1 MAARRAVRIGARL
14 SVEVAGRAGHVAL
27 AAGAVALACL
37 PLAAS
42 PYHVGFAA
50 TALVAALFALSLQLL
65 VGGVGMVSLGHAAF
79 FGVGAYAAWFLT
91 PAGGAAP
98 SVLLTLPAAALLAAA
113 AALGVG
119 ALALRTRG
127 FFFLM
132 TTLAFGQMLFFVFHD
147 TPLGGGADGV
157 FIARPAL
164 GAFGWVWDVP
174 RRQRPAVLLWLNLG
188 VLVLVYAGLAGLLR
202 TLFGRALLGIRS
214 NEHRMAALGLPTH
227 RYKLAAFVLGGALAG
242 VAGHQWAMT
251 EAFVSPELLGWHR
264 SALALLMIVLGGV
277 GWLHGPILGALGFA
291 VLGEVAG
298 LVTERQRL
306 VEGIVILLVVL
317 ALPRGLAGLRLR
329 RPAPAPVAAADPA

>member
-1 MAARRAVRIGARL
+1 MI
-14 SVEVAGRAGHVAL
+14 VAGRAGHILL
-27 AAGAVALACL
+27 AAGAVAIACL
-37 PLAAS
+37 PLFAS
-42 PYHVGFAA
+42 PYHVGFVA

-65 VGGVGMVSLGHAAF
+65 VGGVGMISLGHAAF
-79 FGVGAYAAWFLT
+79 FGVGAYTVWFLT
-91 PAGGAAP
+91 PTGGAAP
-98 SVLLTLPAAALLAAA
+98 SIGLTLPTAALAGAVASL
-113 AALGVG
+113 LVG
-119 ALALRTRG
+119 ALALRTKG

-157 FIARPAL
+157 FITRPAL
-164 GAFGWVWDVP
+164 GAFGWVWDIP
-174 RRQRPAVLLWLNLG
+174 RRQRPNVLLWLNLG
-188 VLVLVYAGLAGLLR
+188 LLVLVYAALAGLLR
-202 TLFGRALLGIRS
+202 TLFGRALLGIRA
-214 NEHRMAALGLPTH
+214 NEHRMGALGLPAL

-242 VAGHQWAMT
+242 LAGHQWAMT

-277 GWLHGPILGALGFA
+277 GFLHGPILGALGFA

-298 LVTERQRL
+298 LVTERQHL

-329 RPAPAPVAAADPA
+329 RPERAPAPVTEPA